1 LYFLLHNK
9 KRCTYTEGSERWEW
23 LTKAPWSLPFE
34 GDCSAT
40 ATAVNYWGGA
50 ADPSDLNFAYGDT
63 ATILSHA
70 QEAKLI
76 IPQAEL
82 LPADFI
88 LFGAGLKPV
97 HIVSSLQLGTN
108 ANPLCFS
115 MGSSNDPSIDSLK
128 MLSSLGEPTFVRN
141 VTRNRHLTSVVEE

>member
-1 LYFLLHNK
+1 M
-9 KRCTYTEGSERWEW
+9 
-23 LTKAPWSLPFE
+23 PFE

-50 ADPSDLNFAYGDT
+50 ADPSNLNFAYGDT
-63 ATILSHA
+63 ATILAHA
-70 QEAKLI
+70 QAAKLI

-88 LFGAGLKPV
+88 LFGPGPKPV

-115 MGSSNDPSIDSLK
+115 MGEVGDPSIVSLK
-128 MLSSLGEPTFVRN
+128 VLSSLGEPTFVRN
-141 VTRNRHLTSVVEE
+141 ITRNRHLEVTV